1 MDNFP
6 VAGLGIIRA
15 ADDDVVSSKTSPKS
29 TRTKSYLLNWNAGT
43 PDLLSNKNWLM
54 FFGAGIPISSET
66 GRLWPGTFGIFLQLG
81 RCKFCN
87 IFNKLIKNFLIGSA

>member
-29 TRTKSYLLNWNAGT
+29 TRTKSYILHWNAGNL
-43 PDLLSNKNWLM
+43 DLLSNKNR
-54 FFGAGIPISSET
+54 FFFLSRDPYFLRNCWTLARNIWNISST
-66 GRLWPGTFGIFLQLG
+66 RQT
-81 RCKFCN
+81 
-87 IFNKLIKNFLIGSA
+87 

>member
-29 TRTKSYLLNWNAGT
+29 TRTKSYILYWNAGNL
-43 PDLLSNKNWLM
+43 DLLSNKN
-54 FFGAGIPISSET
+54 
-66 GRLWPGTFGIFLQLG
+66 R
-81 RCKFCN
+81 
-87 IFNKLIKNFLIGSA
+87 